1 MSPVSRGRKP
11 KKNKN
16 KKAKNRPS
24 HFRPQPRPGWFDQAT
39 AAVLDGAATLTSATS
54 PRELQQRTAEL
65 VGEQL
70 HWALHD
76 VGMGL
81 DFTRWFIELVAATDR
96 ARLTADGDERVRLDL
111 LLHGLAAI
119 APFTGEG
126 VVEVIGKP
134 RPADGDGVPPW
145 AYDTRAVE
153 ATGDVVRLLDT
164 YGTRFGVIAT
174 YRYPGEADTSAYLFD
189 IASDWTPVLAGG
201 GVYDDT
207 AQAEAAWRAAVGES
221 ADAAVSRPVETGAD
235 LACLVDFARD
245 LMGDESRAVMNEY
258 FRVEHRIL
266 KLALALEERGIDLPD
281 PVYFRGD
288 HLSMAGEFTD
298 WHVQRFGVAPDPD
311 DVGVVAEAWSEGI
324 IGETAY
330 AVSPERA
337 RVASLL
343 IGDMYEPTY
352 ARSAL
357 ALLPQWST
365 WLAERADL
373 PAPLRERVLAAAEKA
388 ATREPRLSG
397 SEAFR

>member
-1 MSPVSRGRKP
+1 MSRGRKP
-11 KKNKN
+11 KKNK
-16 KKAKNRPS
+16 KAKNRPS
-24 HFRPQPRPGWFDQAT
+24 QLRRQPRPDWFDQAT
-39 AAVLDGAATLTSATS
+39 AAVLDGAATLTSAAS
-54 PRELQQRTAEL
+54 PGDLQQRTAEL
-65 VGEQL
+65 VGGQL

-76 VGMGL
+76 VGRGL
-81 DFTRWFIELVAATDR
+81 DFTRWFIELVAAIDR

-119 APFTGEG
+119 APFTSGG
-126 VVEVIGKP
+126 IVETIGKA

-189 IASDWTPVLAGG
+189 IVSDSTPILAGA

-221 ADAAVSRPVETGAD
+221 ADAAVSRPVETGDD
-235 LACLVDFARD
+235 LACLVEFARD
-245 LMGDESRAVMNEY
+245 LMGDESREVMNEY
-258 FRVEHRIL
+258 FRVEHRVL

-281 PVYFRGD
+281 PRYFRGD
-288 HLSMAGEFTD
+288 HLSMAAEFTD

-311 DVGVVAEAWSEGI
+311 DVGVLAEECSQGI
-324 IGETAY
+324 IGETVY
-330 AVSPERA
+330 GVSPGRA
-337 RVASLL
+337 TAASHL
-343 IGDMYEPTY
+343 IGDMYEPDH
-352 ARSAL
+352 ARAAL
-357 ALLPQWST
+357 ALLPRWST

-388 ATREPRLSG
+388 ATREPRLSRP
-397 SEAFR
+397 EAFL